1 MLVFINKK
9 AMSESV
15 VQIYSSMKKSVD
27 EQIFFY
33 QCLLEEN
40 KMIHENIY
48 YELVN
53 NKDFQY
59 NTIIDTFKQVNNNQS
74 IMDKLNDLVK
84 LKEFLEQ
91 KIRAECKH
99 EYEDDMIDLTYETS
113 KKITYC
119 KKCMS
124 TF

>member
-1 MLVFINKK
+1 
-9 AMSESV
+9 MSESQRESV
-15 VQIYSSMKKSVD
+15 IQIYLSMKKNVD

-33 QCLLEEN
+33 QCLMEET

-48 YELVN
+48 YQLIN

-59 NTIIDTFKQVNNNQS
+59 NPIIEGFKQVNDNEY
-74 IMDKLNDLVK
+74 IMDKMNDLVK

-99 EYEDDMIDLTYETS
+99 EYEDDMIDVSCETS
-113 KKITYC
+113 KNITYC
-119 KKCMS
+119 KKCMT